1 MIFNLNKLKSEN
13 IILTNTDEQ
22 FVGTDLE
29 LQEFM
34 IEVKRLSRA
43 DKIDVASEAMGENG
57 TISSGKYSEAM
68 FKASIVN
75 IEGLTDEEGNAIT
88 MDTKAVDLIWEY
100 APDLMVNA
108 IKEKIE
114 SFNVVAEK
122 KSESLENGY
131 QDTPIGS

>member
-1 MIFNLNKLKSEN
+1 MIFNLNRLKSEN

-43 DKIDVASEAMGENG
+43 DKIDVASEAMGDNG

-88 MDTKAVDLIWEY
+88 METKAVDLIWEY

>member
-43 DKIDVASEAMGENG
+43 DKIDVASEAMGDNG

>member
-1 MIFNLNKLKSEN
+1 MIFYLNRLKSEN

-43 DKIDVASEAMGENG
+43 DKIDVASEAMGDNG

-75 IEGLTDEEGNAIT
+75 IEGLTDEEGDAIT